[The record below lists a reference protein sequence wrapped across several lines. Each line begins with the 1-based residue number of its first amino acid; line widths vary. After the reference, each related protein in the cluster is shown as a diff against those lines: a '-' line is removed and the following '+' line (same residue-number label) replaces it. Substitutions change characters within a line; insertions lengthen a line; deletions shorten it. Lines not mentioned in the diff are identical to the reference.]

1 MENKLNKSQ
10 SGLFSNF
17 YKKVGIGIMILAFIP
32 AIIFKILNI
41 EFVQTHKLIFR
52 MITMHSFILGL
63 FIVALSRD
71 KIEDELTI
79 YIRLKACAFAFY
91 WGVIMVI
98 FKPLMDLAFQDPI
111 EDYSG
116 QYIIGSML
124 FVYLINY
131 YYTKNKR

>member
-32 AIIFKILNI
+32 AIVFKILNI
-41 EFVQTHKLIFR
+41 EFVQTQKLIFK
-52 MITMHSFILGL
+52 MITMNSFILGL
-63 FIVALSRD
+63 FIVAWSRD
-71 KIEDELTI
+71 KIEDEMTI
-79 YIRLKACAFAFY
+79 FIRLKAIAFAFI

-98 FKPLMDLAFQDPI
+98 IKPLMDLAFQDPI
-111 EDYSG
+111 ENYSG

-124 FVYLINY
+124 FVYIIMY
-131 YYTKNKR
+131 YYMKKKR